1 VNTASTDRKKEI
13 LEVAAELL
21 QTRSFSSFSYAG
33 LSERL
38 GISKASIHHHFA
50 TKQELTRALVERY
63 RESRRR
69 FLAELD
75 HRFSDPWGRLEAFLR
90 GGCNLATPAPGSAPW
105 AVCELSTMSW
115 ARASGTSCTNSTSW
129 DTGG

>member
-1 VNTASTDRKKEI
+1 VNTASTERKKEI

-21 QTRSFSSFSYAG
+21 QTHSFGSFSYAD

-38 GISKASIHHHFA
+38 AISKASIHHHFA

-69 FLAELD
+69 F
-75 HRFSDPWGRLEAFLR
+75 
-90 GGCNLATPAPGSAPW
+90 LATPAPGSAPW